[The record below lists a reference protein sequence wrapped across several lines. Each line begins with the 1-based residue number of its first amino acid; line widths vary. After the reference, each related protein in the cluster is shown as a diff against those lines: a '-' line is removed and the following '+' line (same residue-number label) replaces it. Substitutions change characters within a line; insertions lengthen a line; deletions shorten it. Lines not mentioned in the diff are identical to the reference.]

1 MAWDI
6 LALEV
11 GKAGK
16 FDSNFYPG
24 EGEIDA
30 FCLDALSIQPPF
42 RGTGGWGFH

>member
-30 FCLDALSIQPPF
+30 FCLDALPF
-42 RGTGGWGFH
+42 PGTGAWGFH